1 MILRFLQVNE
11 KKNANSALTVG
22 LIDEQVMYFVPIKA
36 HVRRSEAVEL
46 HNWATW
52 EAKESTYRTLVKR
65 LATSRPICKSILSD
79 TQK

>member
-1 MILRFLQVNE
+1 MYSPMILRFLQVNE

-52 EAKESTYRTLVKR
+52 R
-65 LATSRPICKSILSD
+65 LKSQL
-79 TQK
+79 TGRL